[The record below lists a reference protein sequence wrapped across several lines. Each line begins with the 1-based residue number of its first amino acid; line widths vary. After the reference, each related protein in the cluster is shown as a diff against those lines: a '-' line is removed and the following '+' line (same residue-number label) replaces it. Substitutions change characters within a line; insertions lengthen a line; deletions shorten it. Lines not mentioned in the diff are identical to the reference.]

1 MHSHSGARTERTL
14 SLSKWKSKWFG
25 DWSPGKTSQSKTAN
39 LNTLAILQHTDLL
52 KCASLPTVSKSD
64 HESEYNPVMSK
75 YRFYHPIEVRYG
87 DLDPQG
93 HLNNAK
99 YFTYTEQA
107 RIAYVKHLGLWDGGS
122 FLDIGIILAEA
133 RMTFKA
139 PVLWG
144 QPIRVGVRVDRL
156 GNKRFDVIY
165 SIQDAHTQVEHAAGS
180 TVQVAYDYHAAQTVP
195 IPQEW
200 RTILSDFEN
209 LK

>member
-1 MHSHSGARTERTL
+1 MRR
-14 SLSKWKSKWFG
+14 
-25 DWSPGKTSQSKTAN
+25 
-39 LNTLAILQHTDLL
+39 
-52 KCASLPTVSKSD
+52 
-64 HESEYNPVMSK
+64 

-107 RIAYVKHLGLWDGGS
+107 RIAYVKALGLWHGGS

-144 QPIRVGVRVDRL
+144 QPIRVGVSVERL
-156 GNKRFDVIY
+156 GNKSFDVHY
-165 SIQDAHTQVEHAAGS
+165 SIQDSLTDIEHARGS
-180 TVQVAYDYHAAQTVP
+180 TVQVAYDYHSAQTIP
-195 IPQEW
+195 IPDEW
-200 RTILSDFEN
+200 RQIITRFEN
-209 LK
+209 L